1 MNFNQTELNILAI
14 APSRSE
20 ADRFV
25 VVLVEH
31 QGARRIPVLMGQ
43 CEAQAIAMGIE
54 GIATEP
60 PQTHELSL
68 ALLAQG
74 GLKLREVRIDE
85 YSDGQFGAQLVLR
98 GEQGEQTLAARV
110 SDALALAVRTPCP
123 IFTREEVLAQAS
135 ITPPLKQDAIEKMP
149 RLYQTETPEE
159 LKQLLAEALQQE
171 DYERAARIRQALQ
184 RAQE

>member
-1 MNFNQTELNILAI
+1 MTKQKELNILAI

-31 QGARRIPVLMGQ
+31 QGTRRIPVLMGQ

-54 GIATEP
+54 GIETEP
-60 PQTHELSL
+60 PQTHELGL
-68 ALLAQG
+68 ALLEQG
-74 GLKLREVRIDE
+74 GLTLLEVRIDT
-85 YSDGQFGAQLVLR
+85 YRDGQFGAQLVLR
-98 GEQGEQTLAARV
+98 SEQGEQTLAARV

-123 IFTREEVLAQAS
+123 IFAPEAVLAQAGV
-135 ITPPLKQDAIEKMP
+135 TPPLTTKEIEDMP

-159 LKQLLAEALQQE
+159 LEQLLEEALQQE